1 MKNSVFAMLALAGLA
16 ASANASTVGAQTTLA
31 SVTFLNKNTIDA
43 QGAVINDRDTWV
55 ATAGGTVDAIRIT
68 GSLTRV
74 QSGTFASEAQVRISA
89 GAGQAFTGLNRSSS
103 TTGSYTGTIAVDR
116 TLANTPFT
124 LNNGGTVNFE
134 WFESFQDGTAGLPE
148 SRFDTVTY
156 DFLSSPITNG
166 NFSAGSTVSDGTVAS
181 FNGSNVSGGLDF
193 YTLALTD
200 GVLSPGHYLNLQTR
214 AQTGGSTG
222 YDSEIAIYDSLGNL
236 VATDDDGASGTGFFS
251 MLSFGASDPNLGDNA
266 PGSAGAILAAGN
278 YTIVVGGFD
287 TIFGATI
294 NAITPGAASGT
305 YALDIRTVPTPGAA
319 SLLGLAGLAAAR
331 RRRA

>member
-1 MKNSVFAMLALAGLA
+1 MLALAGLA
-16 ASANASTVGAQTTLA
+16 ASANASTVSSTTLA
-31 SVTFLNKNTIDA
+31 SVTFMNKASIDA
-43 QGAVINDRDTWV
+43 AGAVINARDTWV
-55 ATAGGTVDAIRIT
+55 ATAGGSINAVRIT
-68 GSLTRV
+68 GSLTLN
-74 QSGTFASEAQVRISA
+74 QTGTFASEARVRISA
-89 GAGQAFTGLNRSSS
+89 GAGQAFTTLASLQG
-103 TTGSYTGTIAVDR
+103 TAVGSYTGTIAVGP
-116 TLANTPFT
+116 TTIPNTPFT

-148 SRFDTVTY
+148 STWGTVTY
-156 DFLSSPITNG
+156 DFLSNVITNG
-166 NFSAGSTVSDGTVAS
+166 NFASGATVSDGSVISA
-181 FNGSNVSGGLDF
+181 NGSNVAGGLDF
-193 YTLALTD
+193 YTLTLTD

-278 YTIVVGGFD
+278 YTIVVGGFN

-305 YALDIRTVPTPGAA
+305 YALDIRTVPTPGAFA
-319 SLLGLAGLAAAR
+319 LIGLAGLAAAR